1 MFDEDIDGHRL
12 AISVDGFIVFKLLEL
27 VEVNRGLIC
36 LTADARFLSDHMR
49 DCCLTRR
56 SLSNEF
62 LHNIHRRN
70 EIFFGQSRHLLFVFL
85 RFFEWC
91 ADIFVGSHGFQP
103 VSFVVHRLLQLA
115 LRK

>member
-1 MFDEDIDGHRL
+1 MLDEDIDRHRF
-12 AISVDGFIVFKLLEL
+12 AICVDGFIVFKLLEL
-27 VEVNRGLIC
+27 VEVDRGLVG
-36 LTADARFLSDHMR
+36 LTSDTRFLSDHLR

-62 LHNIHRRN
+62 LHNVHRRN
-70 EIFFGQSRHLLFVFL
+70 EIFFGQSCHLLFVFL
-85 RFFEWC
+85 RFFERC